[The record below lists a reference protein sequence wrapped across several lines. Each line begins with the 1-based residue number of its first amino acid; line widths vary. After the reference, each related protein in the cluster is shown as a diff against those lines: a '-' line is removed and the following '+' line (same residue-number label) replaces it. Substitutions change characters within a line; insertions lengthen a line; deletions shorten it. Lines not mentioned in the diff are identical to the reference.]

1 MNRAP
6 LSARSRRTQVA
17 CYSLGELTRVAVL
30 WVTLV
35 LAGGR
40 GSPGAA
46 QPLTERIIA
55 LYDGKL
61 LALDPSDGAAVPRVI
76 GENVGYASLSP
87 SGRFVVWFRAVGKSE
102 VYPKGSRS
110 ETYAPE
116 EAAKEEVV
124 VRDCADPAGREQ
136 VLAAMPAD
144 AARQAIRERYVA
156 WARNSGRLAFV
167 GLNDRLDASVFVAAR
182 KTPAAAASEP
192 WAIVAL
198 AATATARDQG
208 LRVRSFSPGAPDGAR
223 SDALVCENR
232 FSTYVV
238 SLAGREPV
246 PLPGVFHSWSPTG
259 DALACNGD
267 YAYPS
272 HHGELAPYLL
282 DTTMVGVP
290 VVRLVSPQG
299 RVRLEQRNAVFLR
312 WSPDGAQ
319 MILRSTQPQRD
330 AGLLLYLARTTATA
344 STKATPLCHA
354 PAWVTWHPGGEL
366 IAWSNARG
374 CFVTNTRLKQTT
386 RVTGSVAGG
395 WCGWAPKAD
404 PPRLL
409 YVDADHL
416 QVADETGQVLAR
428 ADNPLTS
435 GERPRDGRASAPRQV
450 LAPFSPSRPPEL
462 LWAPDGARCAISK
475 GEGIHVYPLDR
486 LAPETELADTEPR
499 EADGGPEPPH
509 RPTQQA
515 RRLIGWTAP
524 AEPRA

>member
-1 MNRAP
+1 MI
-6 LSARSRRTQVA
+6 
-17 CYSLGELTRVAVL
+17 AVL
-30 WVTLV
+30 WVTFVLV
-35 LAGGR
+35 GGR
-40 GSPGAA
+40 GSFGAA
-46 QPLTERIIA
+46 EPLADRIIA
-55 LYDGKL
+55 LREGKL
-61 LALDPSDGAAVPRVI
+61 LALDPSAGAAPPQVI
-76 GENVGYASLSP
+76 EENVGYASLSP
-87 SGRFVVWFRAVGKSE
+87 NGRFVVFFRTVGRPATGATTGRK
-102 VYPKGSRS
+102 S
-110 ETYAPE
+110 ETYATKDG
-116 EAAKEEVV
+116 KEEGV

-319 MILRSTQPQRD
+319 MILRSTQPRRD
-330 AGLLLYLARTTATA
+330 A
-344 STKATPLCHA
+344 
-354 PAWVTWHPGGEL
+354 
-366 IAWSNARG
+366 
-374 CFVTNTRLKQTT
+374 
-386 RVTGSVAGG
+386 
-395 WCGWAPKAD
+395 
-404 PPRLL
+404 
-409 YVDADHL
+409 
-416 QVADETGQVLAR
+416 GQVLAR

>member
-136 VLAAMPAD
+136 VLLAMPAD

-435 GERPRDGRASAPRQV
+435 GERPRDGRASAPR
-450 LAPFSPSRPPEL
+450 PTSPPSSPSQPPAL
-462 LWAPDGARCAISK
+462 LWSPDGARFALTDGCAVCV
-475 GEGIHVYPLDR
+475 HALDGLR
-486 LAPETELADTEPR
+486 RGVDTALTPTES
-499 EADGGPEPPH
+499 
-509 RPTQQA
+509 RPGQQA
-515 RRLIGWTAP
+515 PRQPATQRTSALVGWTAM
-524 AEPRA
+524 R